1 VAFDVR
7 TLVAILGLSNLLQ
20 LLVLLLE
27 LRINRAYRGV
37 GWWLLWNASVAAG
50 LVLMLLREL
59 PALRP
64 AAILAQ
70 NSLIVF
76 GLTAFYVGLMRFQ
89 GRGERRRLLAAV
101 FTLYF
106 LQHAIF
112 TLVRDDIVVRA
123 SSFAVAI
130 AFLSF
135 LGARDLR
142 AARTPR
148 SAESAR
154 FVSLVL
160 LAQGVFFL
168 WRLAG
173 ILAGGPVQAVFGLA
187 PFNSAPYLE
196 GFVASNLLTF
206 GVILMTNQ
214 RSRAELVETSDQ
226 MRALN
231 AGLER
236 RVAERT
242 AELEQSN
249 RELEAMVHSI
259 AHDLRA
265 PLRAVDGFASLLQS
279 EHAAALDVEGR
290 HLLGRVR
297 AGASGMDH
305 LIRDLVEYA
314 RVGYAP
320 LGRAR
325 VDMSALVH
333 TVYENVASE
342 EERGRTR
349 FAVTELPPATGDAA
363 LLRLAL
369 GHLLRNALTYSASR
383 SEPRIDVSG
392 SRQEG
397 VVSYRVA
404 DNGVGFDAAH
414 AGKIFGVFQKL
425 HAQDGY
431 DGTGIGLAIVK
442 RVVERHGGRVWAE
455 GAVGAGAAFSLRL
468 PDHGDDDA

>member
-1 VAFDVR
+1 VALDVR
-7 TLVAILGLSNLLQ
+7 TLVAILGLSNLVQ
-20 LLVLLLE
+20 LLVLVLE

-37 GWWLLWNASVAAG
+37 GWWLFWSASVAAG
-50 LVLMLLREL
+50 LVLMLLRQL
-59 PALRP
+59 PALRQ

-76 GLTAFYVGLMRFQ
+76 GLTAFYVGLMRFH
-89 GRGERRRLLAAV
+89 GRGDRRRLLAAV
-101 FTLYF
+101 FALYF
-106 LQHAIF
+106 LQHAVF
-112 TLVRDDIVVRA
+112 TLVVDDIVVRA
-123 SSFAVAI
+123 SCFAVAI

-135 LGARDLR
+135 LGARDLH

-148 SAESAR
+148 NAESAR

-160 LAQGVFFL
+160 LAQGTFFL

-173 ILAGGPVQAVFGLA
+173 ILAGGPVQAVFGPA

-196 GFVASNLLTF
+196 GLIASNLLTF

-214 RSRAELVETSDQ
+214 RSRAELAETGDQ
-226 MRALN
+226 VRALN

-242 AELEQSN
+242 AELEHSN
-249 RELEAMVHSI
+249 RELEALVHSI

-279 EHAAALDVEGR
+279 EHAATLDVEGR

-297 AGASGMDH
+297 AGAQALDR

-314 RVGYAP
+314 RVGDAP
-320 LGRAR
+320 LDRECL
-325 VDMSALVH
+325 DMSALVH
-333 TVYENVASE
+333 AVYEDVASE
-342 EERGRTR
+342 EARGRTR
-349 FAVTELPPATGDAA
+349 FSVTELPPATGDAA
-363 LLRLAL
+363 LLRAAL
-369 GHLLRNALTYSASR
+369 HHLLRNALTYSASGAK
-383 SEPRIDVSG
+383 PRIDVSG

-397 VVSYRVA
+397 AVSYRIA

-414 AGKIFGVFQKL
+414 AGQLFGVFQRL

-455 GAVGAGAAFSLRL
+455 GAVGAGAAFSFTL
-468 PDHGDDDA
+468 PDRGDDSA